1 MLEGKKVLLVIT
13 GGIAAYKSIEL
24 IRLLQTNKAI
34 VVTVMTKS
42 AQQFIKPLSVA
53 AIAGSKVYTELFD
66 LTAEAEM
73 GHIELSR
80 SADIILVAPASADFL
95 SKMAQGICDDLAS
108 TLLLATDKPVLVA
121 PSMNVRMWHHPAT
134 QRNLNAIN
142 DDGIITIGPREG
154 SMACGEFGLGRMSEP
169 TEIITFLNSYFTIG
183 PLSGKR
189 IIVTSGTTHEMIDP
203 VRYIANRSSGAQGTA
218 IASALADLG
227 ASVIFVTGPSA
238 APIPPNVELI
248 KVQSAREMHKA
259 VLDKLP
265 ADVAIFVAAVSD
277 WYIDQVSEQKIKK
290 NSDGPPVLKLKEN
303 PDILRDVGNLKDM
316 RPSLVIGFAA
326 ETSDLHKNAETKFKK
341 KGCDWIIAN
350 DVSANTGIMGGVENK
365 ISIISAKQKEDW
377 PLMSKKLV
385 AKKLAAKICDA
396 LEV

>member
-1 MLEGKKVLLVIT
+1 MLEGKTVLLVIT

-24 IRLLQTNKAI
+24 IRLLQTNNAI
-34 VVTVMTKS
+34 VVPVMTKS
-42 AQQFIKPLSVA
+42 ALQFIKPLSVA

-80 SADIILVAPASADFL
+80 SADIILVAPASASFL
-95 SKMAQGICDDLAS
+95 SKMAQGSCDDLAS

-142 DDGIITIGPREG
+142 DDGIITIGPNEG
-154 SMACGEFGLGRMSEP
+154 GMACGEFGLGRMSEP
-169 TEIITFLNSYFTIG
+169 TEIVAFLNSYFKQG

-203 VRYIANRSSGAQGTA
+203 VRYIANRSSGEQGSA

-227 ASVIFVTGPSA
+227 ANVIFITGPSTT
-238 APIPPNVELI
+238 PIPANVELT
-248 KVQSAREMHKA
+248 KVRSGREMHKA
-259 VLDKLP
+259 VLAQLP

-277 WYIDQVSEQKIKK
+277 WCIDHVSEQKIKK
-290 NSDGPPVLKLKEN
+290 NSNGPPVLKFNEN
-303 PDILRDVGNLKDM
+303 PDILRDVGNLKDD

-326 ETSDLHKNAETKFKK
+326 ETEDLHKNAETKFKK

-350 DVSANTGIMGGVENK
+350 DVSATTGYMGGDENK
-365 ISIISAKQKEDW
+365 ICLISTKQTEDW
-377 PLMSKKLV
+377 PLMSKKSV
-385 AKKLAAKICDA
+385 AKKLAAKICTA

>member
-1 MLEGKKVLLVIT
+1 MLEGKTVLLVIT

-24 IRLLQTNKAI
+24 IRLLQTNNAI
-34 VVTVMTKS
+34 VVPVMTKS
-42 AQQFIKPLSVA
+42 AQQFIKPISVA

-95 SKMAQGICDDLAS
+95 SKMAQGSCDDLAS

-142 DDGIITIGPREG
+142 DDGIITIGPNEG
-154 SMACGEFGLGRMSEP
+154 GMACGEFGLGRMSEP
-169 TEIITFLNSYFTIG
+169 TEIVAFLNSYFKQG

-203 VRYIANRSSGAQGTA
+203 VRYIANRSSGEQGSA

-227 ASVIFVTGPSA
+227 ANVIFITGPST
-238 APIPPNVELI
+238 APIPANVELT
-248 KVQSAREMHKA
+248 KVKSGREMHKA
-259 VLDKLP
+259 VLAQLP

-277 WYIDQVSEQKIKK
+277 WYIDHVSEQKIKK
-290 NSDGPPVLKLKEN
+290 NSNGPPVLKFNEN
-303 PDILRDVGNLKDM
+303 PDILRDVGNLKDD

-326 ETSDLHKNAETKFKK
+326 ETEDLHKNAETKFKK
-341 KGCDWIIAN
+341 KGCDWVIAN
-350 DVSANTGIMGGVENK
+350 DVSSATGYMGGGENK
-365 ISIISAKQKEDW
+365 ICLFSAKQKEEW
-377 PLMSKKLV
+377 PLMSKKSV
-385 AKKLAAKICDA
+385 AKKLAAKICTA

>member
-1 MLEGKKVLLVIT
+1 MLEGKTVLLVIT

-24 IRLLQTNKAI
+24 IRLLQTNNAI
-34 VVTVMTKS
+34 VVPVMTKS
-42 AQQFIKPLSVA
+42 ALQFIKPLSVA

-80 SADIILVAPASADFL
+80 SADIILVAPASASFL
-95 SKMAQGICDDLAS
+95 SKMAQGSCDDLAS

-134 QRNLNAIN
+134 QRNLNAIS
-142 DDGIITIGPREG
+142 DDGIITIGPNEG
-154 SMACGEFGLGRMSEP
+154 GMACGEFGLGRMSEP
-169 TEIITFLNSYFTIG
+169 TEIVAFLNSYFKQG

-203 VRYIANRSSGAQGTA
+203 VRYIANRSSGEQGSA

-227 ASVIFVTGPSA
+227 ANVIFITGPST
-238 APIPPNVELI
+238 APIPANVELT
-248 KVQSAREMHKA
+248 KVRSGREMHKA
-259 VLDKLP
+259 VLAQLP

-277 WYIDQVSEQKIKK
+277 WCIDHVSEQKIKK
-290 NSDGPPVLKLKEN
+290 NSNGPPILKFNEN
-303 PDILRDVGNLKDM
+303 PDILRDVGNMKDD

-326 ETSDLHKNAETKFKK
+326 ETEDLHKNAETKFKK

-350 DVSANTGIMGGVENK
+350 DVSATTGYMGGDENK
-365 ISIISAKQKEDW
+365 ICLISTKQTEDW
-377 PLMSKKLV
+377 PLMSKKSV
-385 AKKLAAKICDA
+385 AKKLAAKICTA

>member
-1 MLEGKKVLLVIT
+1 MLEGKKILLVIT

-169 TEIITFLNSYFTIG
+169 TEIITFLNSYFKIG

-277 WYIDQVSEQKIKK
+277 WYIDQVSAQKIKK

>member
-1 MLEGKKVLLVIT
+1 MLEGKTVLLVIT

-24 IRLLQTNKAI
+24 IRLLQTNDAI
-34 VVTVMTKS
+34 VVPVMTKS
-42 AQQFIKPLSVA
+42 ALQFIKPLSVA

-80 SADIILVAPASADFL
+80 SADIILVAPASASFL
-95 SKMAQGICDDLAS
+95 SKMAQGSCDDLAS

-142 DDGIITIGPREG
+142 DDGIITIGPNEG

-169 TEIITFLNSYFTIG
+169 TEIVAFLNSYFKQG

-203 VRYIANRSSGAQGTA
+203 VRYIANRSSGEQGSA

-227 ASVIFVTGPSA
+227 ANVIFITGPSK
-238 APIPPNVELI
+238 APIPANVELT
-248 KVQSAREMHKA
+248 KVVSGREMHKA
-259 VLDKLP
+259 VLAQLP

-277 WYIDQVSEQKIKK
+277 WCIDHVSEQKIKK
-290 NSDGPPVLKLKEN
+290 NSNGPPVLKFNEN
-303 PDILRDVGNLKDM
+303 PDILRDVGNLKDD

-326 ETSDLHKNAETKFKK
+326 ETEDLYKNAETKFKK

-350 DVSANTGIMGGVENK
+350 DVSATTGYMGEDENK
-365 ISIISAKQKEDW
+365 ICLISAKQTEDW
-377 PLMSKKLV
+377 PLMSKKSV
-385 AKKLAAKICDA
+385 AKKLAAKICTA

>member
-169 TEIITFLNSYFTIG
+169 TEIITFLNSYFKIG

-316 RPSLVIGFAA
+316 RPLLVIGFAA

-385 AKKLAAKICDA
+385 AKKLAVKICDA

>member
-1 MLEGKKVLLVIT
+1 MLEGKTVLLVIT

-24 IRLLQTNKAI
+24 IRLLQTNNAI
-34 VVTVMTKS
+34 VVPVMTKS
-42 AQQFIKPLSVA
+42 AQQFIKPISVA

-95 SKMAQGICDDLAS
+95 SKMAQGSCDDLAS

-142 DDGIITIGPREG
+142 DDGIITIGPNEG
-154 SMACGEFGLGRMSEP
+154 GMACGEFGLGRMSEP
-169 TEIITFLNSYFTIG
+169 TEIVAFLNSYFKQG

-203 VRYIANRSSGAQGTA
+203 VRYIANRSSGEQGSA

-227 ASVIFVTGPSA
+227 ANVIFITGPST
-238 APIPPNVELI
+238 APIPANVELT
-248 KVQSAREMHKA
+248 KVKSGREMHKA
-259 VLDKLP
+259 VLAQLP

-277 WYIDQVSEQKIKK
+277 WYIDHVSEQKIKK
-290 NSDGPPVLKLKEN
+290 NSNGPPVLKFNEN
-303 PDILRDVGNLKDM
+303 PDILRDVGNLKDD

-326 ETSDLHKNAETKFKK
+326 ETEDLHKNAETKFKK
-341 KGCDWIIAN
+341 KGCDWVIAN
-350 DVSANTGIMGGVENK
+350 DVSSTTGYMGGGENK
-365 ISIISAKQKEDW
+365 ICLFSAKQKEEW
-377 PLMSKKLV
+377 PLMSKKSV
-385 AKKLAAKICDA
+385 AKKLAAKICTA